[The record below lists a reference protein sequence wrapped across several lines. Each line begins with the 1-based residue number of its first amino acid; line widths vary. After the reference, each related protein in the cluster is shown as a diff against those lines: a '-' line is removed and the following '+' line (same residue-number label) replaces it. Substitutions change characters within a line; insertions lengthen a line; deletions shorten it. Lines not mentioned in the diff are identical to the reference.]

1 MSNPTGVL
9 IIDKPTGCTSHDV
22 VGRVRKA
29 LGTRKVGH
37 AGTLDPA
44 ASGVL
49 IVGVGRATRLLGYL
63 TKADKR
69 YAATVRLGVSTTTDD
84 AEGEVTA
91 TSSCAGIPEEVLVEA
106 FKEQVGEIMQR
117 PSAVSAIKV
126 AGRRA
131 YDRVRSGEDV
141 ELPARPVTIH
151 ELEISRIRHV
161 ETYIDVDINVLCSS
175 GTYIR
180 AIARDVG
187 HRTHLGGH
195 LTSLRRTSSGAFG
208 IEEST
213 ALQAIV
219 DAGADAKEWL
229 LDSRTV
235 AMRSLP
241 WSEVDAATAQAIR
254 YGQPLPWPDAV
265 DKVAPHAFV
274 DDASLLAIG
283 EPKADRLHYLAV
295 FSE

>member
-49 IVGVGRATRLLGYL
+49 VVGVGRATRLLGYL
-63 TKADKR
+63 TKADKG
-69 YAATVRLGVSTTTDD
+69 YSATVRLGASTTTDD

-91 TSSCAGIPEEVLVEA
+91 ISSCADVSEAVVVEA
-106 FKEQVGEIMQR
+106 FNDQVGEIMQR
-117 PSAVSAIKV
+117 PSAVSAIKI

-151 ELEISRIRHV
+151 ELGISRIRHF

-187 HRTHLGGH
+187 RRTNLGGH
-195 LTSLRRTSSGAFG
+195 LISLRRTASGAFG
-208 IEEST
+208 IGEST

-219 DAGADAKEWL
+219 DAGADAKQWL
-229 LDSRTV
+229 LDPRTV
-235 AMRSLP
+235 AVRSLP
-241 WSEVDAATAQAIR
+241 WSEVDAAMAQAIR
-254 YGQPLPWPDAV
+254 YGQPLPWPEGV
-265 DKVAPHAFV
+265 EKVSPHAFV
-274 DDASLLAIG
+274 DDAALLAIG
-283 EPKADRLHYLAV
+283 EPKADRLRYLAV
-295 FSE
+295 FTD